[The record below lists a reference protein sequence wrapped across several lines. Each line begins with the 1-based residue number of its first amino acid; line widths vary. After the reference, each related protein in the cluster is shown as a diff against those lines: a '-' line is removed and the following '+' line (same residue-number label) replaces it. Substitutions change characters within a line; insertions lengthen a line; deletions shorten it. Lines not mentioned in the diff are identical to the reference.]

1 MIRIKN
7 LSLYLLIILNLNLVC
22 SQKKRNDSIITKKL
36 SEVILTATKRVKKI
50 TSVPYP
56 VNIISKNE
64 IKNLGVIRL
73 NEILNE
79 QTGIFSISDES
90 GFEGIQIQG
99 ISSEYVMILIDGF
112 PLIGRKSGN
121 LNLKRFTLNNVER
134 IEILKGPSSS
144 LYGSEAIGGVINIIT
159 QKINNKSINA
169 DTSFQIDSYSDKN
182 ININFRNG
190 KKKIK
195 YEFNGNRYSS
205 NGYDINPNISGKT
218 VNPFKNYTISN
229 NIYYNFN
236 DNLSLRLNN
245 RFAWQDQDLE
255 KKINDTNFN
264 GSTIEKDLNI
274 NLRVEQKWKD
284 KIDIIYDFYFTKF
297 ESEES
302 IDNQTSINQITDNF
316 FNQDLFRP
324 ELRMNYLLS
333 KNLIFSSGAGINY
346 DKLERTFFDRDVSFN
361 SKYVYSQIDLN
372 IKNKIKILLGGRF
385 DNHSEY
391 RDQFSPKFGFKL
403 NISEFISVKGSIG
416 YGFKSPDFRQLYFNF
431 TNSTIGYSVLGNKV
445 AESEIGKLKNEGQI
459 INIFFSEKNIYNE
472 LKPESSIGYN
482 LGVEFKKTKWDLDFN
497 IFRNDISD
505 LIDTRVIARKKNG
518 QNVFSYFNFENIVTQ
533 GFELNYKY
541 KLTKS
546 LTLNLG
552 YQYLLSF
559 DKEKKESINR
569 GEIFGRDNIS
579 NQTIKIKVSDYF
591 GLENRSKHNLNFKIY
606 YDSNKLNITT
616 RFLYKSKYAL
626 FDSNGNG
633 IIDLY
638 DDSFINGYLISNISL
653 GKNINEKINI
663 QIGMNNLINHTDQ
676 NIPGLRGF
684 SGFIKLN
691 YQFNNQI

>member
-1 MIRIKN
+1 MITIKN
-7 LSLYLLIILNLNLVC
+7 LSLYLLIINLNLVF
-22 SQKKRNDSIITKKL
+22 SQKKRNDSITTNKL
-36 SEVILTATKRVKKI
+36 SEVILTATKRIKKI

-56 VNIISKNE
+56 VSIVSNNE
-64 IKNLGVIRL
+64 IKNLGAIRL

-79 QTGIFSISDES
+79 QTGIFSVSDES

-99 ISSEYVMILIDGF
+99 ISSEYVMVLIDGF
-112 PLIGRKSGN
+112 PVIGRKSGN
-121 LNLKRFTLNNVER
+121 LDLKRFTLNNVER

-159 QKINNKSINA
+159 KKINDKSLNGN
-169 DTSFQIDSYSDKN
+169 TSFQIDSYSDTN
-182 ININFRNG
+182 FNINFRNG
-190 KKKIK
+190 LRKIK
-195 YEFNGNRYSS
+195 YEFNGNGYSS
-205 NGYDINPNISGKT
+205 KGYDINPNISGKT
-218 VNPFKNYTISN
+218 ISPFRNFTLNN
-229 NIYYNFN
+229 NIHYNFN
-236 DNLSLRLNN
+236 DNLSLRLKN

-255 KKINDTNFN
+255 KKINDTNFS

-274 NLRVEQKWKD
+274 NLRVEQKLID

-302 IDNQTSINQITDNF
+302 IDNQTSINQIPDNF
-316 FNQDLFRP
+316 FNQDLFKP
-324 ELRMNYLLS
+324 ELRVNYLLS
-333 KNLIFSSGAGINY
+333 ENLIFSSGAGVNY
-346 DKLERTFFDRDVSFN
+346 DKLGRSFFDGNVSFN
-361 SKYVYSQIDLN
+361 SQYVYSQIDLN
-372 IKNKIKILLGGRF
+372 IKDKIKILLGGRF

-391 RDQFSPKFGFKL
+391 NDQFSPKFGIKL
-403 NISEFISVKGSIG
+403 NINQITSVKGSIG

-445 AESEIGKLKNEGQI
+445 AERELEKLKNEEQI
-459 INIFFSEKNIYNE
+459 INIFFSEKNLFTE

-482 LGVEFKKTKWDLDFN
+482 LGVELKNSKWNFDFN

-518 QNVFSYFNFENIVTQ
+518 QNVFSYFNFDNIVTQ

-541 KLTKS
+541 KLSTN
-546 LTLNLG
+546 LTFNIG

-559 DKEKKESINR
+559 DKEIKESLSK
-569 GEIFGRDNIS
+569 GEIFGRDKIS
-579 NQTIKIKVSDYF
+579 NQTIRLKISDYF

-606 YDSNKLNITT
+606 YDSNKFNITT

-633 IIDLY
+633 LIDLY
-638 DDSFINGYLISNISL
+638 DDSFINGYVISNISI
-653 GKNINEKINI
+653 GKDLNEKINI
-663 QIGMNNLINHTDQ
+663 QLGMNNLIDHTDQ

>member
-1 MIRIKN
+1 MITIKN
-7 LSLYLLIILNLNLVC
+7 LSLYLLIINLNLVF
-22 SQKKRNDSIITKKL
+22 SQKKRNDSITTKKL
-36 SEVILTATKRVKKI
+36 SEVILTATKRIKKI

-56 VNIISKNE
+56 VSIVSNNE
-64 IKNLGVIRL
+64 IKNLGAVRL

-79 QTGIFSISDES
+79 QTGIFSVSDES

-99 ISSEYVMILIDGF
+99 ISSEYVMVLIDGF
-112 PLIGRKSGN
+112 PVIGRKSGN
-121 LNLKRFTLNNVER
+121 LDLKRFTLNNVER

-159 QKINNKSINA
+159 KKINDKSLNGN
-169 DTSFQIDSYSDKN
+169 TSFQIDSYSDSN
-182 ININFRNG
+182 FNVNFRNG
-190 KKKIK
+190 LKKIK
-195 YEFNGNRYSS
+195 YEFNGNGYSS
-205 NGYDINPNISGKT
+205 KGYDINPNTSGKT
-218 VNPFKNYTISN
+218 ISPFRNFTLNN

-236 DNLSLRLNN
+236 DDLSLRLKN

-255 KKINDTNFN
+255 KKINDINFI

-274 NLRVEQKWKD
+274 NLRVEQKLID

-302 IDNQTSINQITDNF
+302 IDNQTSINQIPDNF

-324 ELRMNYLLS
+324 ELRINYLLS
-333 KNLIFSSGAGINY
+333 ENLILSSGVGVNY
-346 DKLERTFFDRDVSFN
+346 DKLERSFFDENVSFN
-361 SKYVYSQIDLN
+361 SQYVYSQIDLN
-372 IKNKIKILLGGRF
+372 IKDKIKILLGGRF

-391 RDQFSPKFGFKL
+391 KDQFSPKFGVKL
-403 NISEFISVKGSIG
+403 NINQIISVKGSIG

-445 AESEIGKLKNEGQI
+445 AERELEKLKNEGQI
-459 INIFFSEKNIYNE
+459 INIFFSEKNLYNE

-482 LGVEFKKTKWDLDFN
+482 LGVEFKNSKWNFDFN

-518 QNVFSYFNFENIVTQ
+518 QNVFGYFNFDNIVTQ

-541 KLTKS
+541 KLSTN
-546 LTLNLG
+546 LTFNLG

-559 DKEKKESINR
+559 DKEKKESLSK
-569 GEIFGRDNIS
+569 GEIFGRDKIS
-579 NQTIKIKVSDYF
+579 NKTIRLKISDYF

-606 YDSNKLNITT
+606 YNSNKFNMTT
-616 RFLYKSKYAL
+616 RILYKSKYAL

-633 IIDLY
+633 LIDVY
-638 DDSFINGYLISNISL
+638 DDSFINGYVISNISI
-653 GKNINEKINI
+653 GKDLNEKINI
-663 QIGMNNLINHTDQ
+663 QLGMNNLIDHTDQ

>member
-1 MIRIKN
+1 MITIKN
-7 LSLYLLIILNLNLVC
+7 LSLYLLIINLNLVF
-22 SQKKRNDSIITKKL
+22 SQKKRNDSITTNKL
-36 SEVILTATKRVKKI
+36 SEVILTATKRIKKI
-50 TSVPYP
+50 TSVPYT
-56 VNIISKNE
+56 VSIVSNNE
-64 IKNLGVIRL
+64 IKNLGAIRL

-79 QTGIFSISDES
+79 QTGIFSVSDES

-99 ISSEYVMILIDGF
+99 ISSEYVMVLIDGF
-112 PLIGRKSGN
+112 PVIGRKSGN
-121 LNLKRFTLNNVER
+121 LDLKRFTLNNVER

-159 QKINNKSINA
+159 KKINDKSLNGN
-169 DTSFQIDSYSDKN
+169 TSFQIDSYSDTN
-182 ININFRNG
+182 FNINFRNG
-190 KKKIK
+190 LRKIK
-195 YEFNGNRYSS
+195 YEFNGNGYSS
-205 NGYDINPNISGKT
+205 KGYDINPNISGKT
-218 VNPFKNYTISN
+218 ISPFRNFTLNN
-229 NIYYNFN
+229 NIHYNFN
-236 DNLSLRLNN
+236 DNLSLRLKN

-255 KKINDTNFN
+255 KKINDINFS

-274 NLRVEQKWKD
+274 NLRVEQKLID

-302 IDNQTSINQITDNF
+302 IDNQTSINQMPDNF
-316 FNQDLFRP
+316 FNQDLFKP
-324 ELRMNYLLS
+324 ELRVNYLLS
-333 KNLIFSSGAGINY
+333 ENLIFSSGVGANY
-346 DKLERTFFDRDVSFN
+346 DKLGRSFFDGNVSFN
-361 SKYVYSQIDLN
+361 SQYVYSQIDLN
-372 IKNKIKILLGGRF
+372 IKDKIKILLGGRF

-391 RDQFSPKFGFKL
+391 NDQFSPKFGIKL
-403 NISEFISVKGSIG
+403 NINQITSVKGSIG

-445 AESEIGKLKNEGQI
+445 AERELEKLKNEEQI
-459 INIFFSEKNIYNE
+459 INIFFSEKNLFTE

-482 LGVEFKKTKWDLDFN
+482 LGVELKNSKWNFDFN

-518 QNVFSYFNFENIVTQ
+518 QNVFSYFNFDNIVTQ

-541 KLTKS
+541 KLSTN
-546 LTLNLG
+546 LTFNIG

-559 DKEKKESINR
+559 DKEKKESLSK
-569 GEIFGRDNIS
+569 GEIFGRDKIS
-579 NQTIKIKVSDYF
+579 NQTIRLKISDYF

-606 YDSNKLNITT
+606 YDSNKFNITT

-633 IIDLY
+633 LIDLY
-638 DDSFINGYLISNISL
+638 DDSFINGYVISNISI
-653 GKNINEKINI
+653 GKDLNEKINI
-663 QIGMNNLINHTDQ
+663 QLGMNNLIDHTDQ

>member
-1 MIRIKN
+1 MITIKN
-7 LSLYLLIILNLNLVC
+7 LSLYLLIINLNLVF
-22 SQKKRNDSIITKKL
+22 SQKKRNDSITTKKL
-36 SEVILTATKRVKKI
+36 SEVILTATKRIKKI

-56 VNIISKNE
+56 VSIVSNNE
-64 IKNLGVIRL
+64 IKNLGAVRL

-79 QTGIFSISDES
+79 QTGIFSVSDES

-99 ISSEYVMILIDGF
+99 ISSEYVMVLIDGF
-112 PLIGRKSGN
+112 PVIGRKSGN
-121 LNLKRFTLNNVER
+121 LDLKRFTLNNVER

-159 QKINNKSINA
+159 KKINDKSLNGN
-169 DTSFQIDSYSDKN
+169 TSFQIDSYSDSN
-182 ININFRNG
+182 FNVNFRNG
-190 KKKIK
+190 LKKIK
-195 YEFNGNRYSS
+195 YEFNGNGYSS
-205 NGYDINPNISGKT
+205 KGYDINPNTSGKT
-218 VNPFKNYTISN
+218 ISPFRNFTLNN

-236 DNLSLRLNN
+236 DDLSLRLKN

-255 KKINDTNFN
+255 KKINDINFI

-274 NLRVEQKWKD
+274 NLRVEQKLID

-302 IDNQTSINQITDNF
+302 IDNQTSINQIPDNF

-324 ELRMNYLLS
+324 ELRINYLLS
-333 KNLIFSSGAGINY
+333 QNLILSSGVGVNY
-346 DKLERTFFDRDVSFN
+346 DKLERSFFDENVSFN
-361 SKYVYSQIDLN
+361 SQYVYSQIDLN
-372 IKNKIKILLGGRF
+372 IKDKIKILLGGRF

-391 RDQFSPKFGFKL
+391 KDQFSPKFGVKL
-403 NISEFISVKGSIG
+403 NINQIISVKGSIG

-445 AESEIGKLKNEGQI
+445 AERELEKLKNEGQI
-459 INIFFSEKNIYNE
+459 INIFFSEKNLYNE

-482 LGVEFKKTKWDLDFN
+482 LGVEFKNSKWNFDFN

-518 QNVFSYFNFENIVTQ
+518 QNVFGYFNFDNIVTQ

-541 KLTKS
+541 KLSTN
-546 LTLNLG
+546 LTFNLG

-559 DKEKKESINR
+559 DKEKKESLSK
-569 GEIFGRDNIS
+569 GEIFGRDKIS
-579 NQTIKIKVSDYF
+579 NKTIRLKISDYF

-606 YDSNKLNITT
+606 YNSNKFNMTT

-633 IIDLY
+633 LIDVY
-638 DDSFINGYLISNISL
+638 DDSFINGYVISNISI
-653 GKNINEKINI
+653 GKDLNEKINI
-663 QIGMNNLINHTDQ
+663 QLGMNNLIDHTDQ

>member
-1 MIRIKN
+1 MITIKN
-7 LSLYLLIILNLNLVC
+7 LSLYLLIINLNLVF
-22 SQKKRNDSIITKKL
+22 SQKKRNDSITTKKL
-36 SEVILTATKRVKKI
+36 SEVILTATKRIKKI

-56 VNIISKNE
+56 VSIVSNNE
-64 IKNLGVIRL
+64 IKNLGAVRL

-79 QTGIFSISDES
+79 QTGIFSVSDES

-99 ISSEYVMILIDGF
+99 ISSEYVMVLIDGF
-112 PLIGRKSGN
+112 PVIGRKSGN
-121 LNLKRFTLNNVER
+121 LDLKRFTLNNVER

-159 QKINNKSINA
+159 KKINDKSLNGN
-169 DTSFQIDSYSDKN
+169 TSFQIDSYSDSN
-182 ININFRNG
+182 FNVNFRNG
-190 KKKIK
+190 LKKIK
-195 YEFNGNRYSS
+195 YEFNGNGYSS
-205 NGYDINPNISGKT
+205 KGYDINPNTSGKT
-218 VNPFKNYTISN
+218 ISPFRNFTLNN

-236 DNLSLRLNN
+236 DNLSLRLKN

-255 KKINDTNFN
+255 KKINDINFI

-274 NLRVEQKWKD
+274 NLRVEQKLID

-302 IDNQTSINQITDNF
+302 IDNQTSINQIPDNF

-324 ELRMNYLLS
+324 ELRINYLLS
-333 KNLIFSSGAGINY
+333 ENLILSSGVGVNY
-346 DKLERTFFDRDVSFN
+346 DKLERSFFDENVSFN
-361 SKYVYSQIDLN
+361 SQYVYSQIDLN
-372 IKNKIKILLGGRF
+372 IKDKIKILLGGRF

-391 RDQFSPKFGFKL
+391 KDQFSPKFGVKL
-403 NISEFISVKGSIG
+403 NINQIISVKGSIG

-445 AESEIGKLKNEGQI
+445 AERELEKLKNEGQI
-459 INIFFSEKNIYNE
+459 INIFFSEKNLYNE

-482 LGVEFKKTKWDLDFN
+482 LGVEFKNSKWNFDFN

-518 QNVFSYFNFENIVTQ
+518 QNVFGYFNFDNIVTQ

-541 KLTKS
+541 KLSTN
-546 LTLNLG
+546 LTFNLG

-559 DKEKKESINR
+559 DKEKKESLSK
-569 GEIFGRDNIS
+569 GEIFGRDKIS
-579 NQTIKIKVSDYF
+579 NKTIRLKISDYF

-606 YDSNKLNITT
+606 YNSNKFNMTT

-633 IIDLY
+633 LIDVY
-638 DDSFINGYLISNISL
+638 DDSFINGYVISNISI
-653 GKNINEKINI
+653 GKDLNEKINI
-663 QIGMNNLINHTDQ
+663 QLGMNNLIDHTDQ

>member
-1 MIRIKN
+1 MITIKN
-7 LSLYLLIILNLNLVC
+7 LSLYLLIINLNLVF
-22 SQKKRNDSIITKKL
+22 SQKKRNDSITTNKL
-36 SEVILTATKRVKKI
+36 SEVILTATKRIKKI

-56 VNIISKNE
+56 VSIVSNNE
-64 IKNLGVIRL
+64 IKNLGAIRL

-79 QTGIFSISDES
+79 QTGIFSVSDES

-99 ISSEYVMILIDGF
+99 ISSEYVMVLIDGF
-112 PLIGRKSGN
+112 PVIGRKSGN
-121 LNLKRFTLNNVER
+121 LDLKRFTLNNVER

-159 QKINNKSINA
+159 KKINDKSLNGN
-169 DTSFQIDSYSDKN
+169 TSFQIDSYSDTN
-182 ININFRNG
+182 FNINFRNG
-190 KKKIK
+190 LRKIK
-195 YEFNGNRYSS
+195 YEFNGNGYSS
-205 NGYDINPNISGKT
+205 KGYDINPNISGKT
-218 VNPFKNYTISN
+218 ISPFRNFTLNN
-229 NIYYNFN
+229 NIHYNFN
-236 DNLSLRLNN
+236 DNLSLRLKN

-255 KKINDTNFN
+255 KKINDINFS

-274 NLRVEQKWKD
+274 NLRVEQKLID

-302 IDNQTSINQITDNF
+302 IDNQTSINQIPDNF
-316 FNQDLFRP
+316 FNQDLFKP
-324 ELRMNYLLS
+324 ELRINYLIS
-333 KNLIFSSGAGINY
+333 ENLIFSSGAGANY
-346 DKLERTFFDRDVSFN
+346 DKLERSFFDGNVSFN
-361 SKYVYSQIDLN
+361 SQYVYSQIDLN
-372 IKNKIKILLGGRF
+372 IKDKIKILLGGRF

-391 RDQFSPKFGFKL
+391 NDQFSPKFGVKL
-403 NISEFISVKGSIG
+403 NINQITSVKGSIG

-445 AESEIGKLKNEGQI
+445 AERELEKLKNEEQI
-459 INIFFSEKNIYNE
+459 INIFFSEKNLYTE

-482 LGVEFKKTKWDLDFN
+482 LGVELKNSKWNFDFN

-518 QNVFSYFNFENIVTQ
+518 QNVFSYFNFDNIVTQ

-541 KLTKS
+541 KLSTN
-546 LTLNLG
+546 LTFNLG

-559 DKEKKESINR
+559 DKEKKESLSK
-569 GEIFGRDNIS
+569 GEIFGRDKIS
-579 NQTIKIKVSDYF
+579 NQTIRLKISDYF

-606 YDSNKLNITT
+606 YDSNKFNITT

-633 IIDLY
+633 LIDLY
-638 DDSFINGYLISNISL
+638 DDSFINGYVISNISI
-653 GKNINEKINI
+653 GKDLNEKINI
-663 QIGMNNLINHTDQ
+663 QLGMNNLIDHTDQ

>member
-1 MIRIKN
+1 MITIKN
-7 LSLYLLIILNLNLVC
+7 LSLYLLIINLNLVF
-22 SQKKRNDSIITKKL
+22 SQKKRNDSVTTNKL
-36 SEVILTATKRVKKI
+36 SEVILTATKRIKKI

-56 VNIISKNE
+56 VSIVSNNE
-64 IKNLGVIRL
+64 IKNLGAIRL

-79 QTGIFSISDES
+79 QTGIFSVSDES

-99 ISSEYVMILIDGF
+99 ISSEYVMVLIDGF
-112 PLIGRKSGN
+112 PVIGRKSGN
-121 LNLKRFTLNNVER
+121 LDLKRFTLNNVER

-159 QKINNKSINA
+159 KKINDKSLNGN
-169 DTSFQIDSYSDKN
+169 TSFQIDSYSDTN
-182 ININFRNG
+182 FNINFRNG
-190 KKKIK
+190 LRKIK
-195 YEFNGNRYSS
+195 YEFNGNGYSS
-205 NGYDINPNISGKT
+205 KGYDINPNISGKT
-218 VNPFKNYTISN
+218 ISPFRNFTLNN
-229 NIYYNFN
+229 NIHYNFN
-236 DNLSLRLNN
+236 DNLSLRLKN
-245 RFAWQDQDLE
+245 RFAWQEQDLE
-255 KKINDTNFN
+255 KKINDINFS

-274 NLRVEQKWKD
+274 NLRVEQKLID

-302 IDNQTSINQITDNF
+302 IDNQTSINQIPDNF
-316 FNQDLFRP
+316 FNQDLFKP
-324 ELRMNYLLS
+324 ELRVNYLLS
-333 KNLIFSSGAGINY
+333 ENLIFSSGAGANY
-346 DKLERTFFDRDVSFN
+346 DKLGRSFFDGNVSFN
-361 SKYVYSQIDLN
+361 SQYVYSQIDLN
-372 IKNKIKILLGGRF
+372 IKDKIKILLGGRF

-391 RDQFSPKFGFKL
+391 NDQFSPKFGIKL
-403 NISEFISVKGSIG
+403 NINQITSVKGSIG

-445 AESEIGKLKNEGQI
+445 AERELEKLKNEEQI
-459 INIFFSEKNIYNE
+459 INIFFSEKNLYNE

-482 LGVEFKKTKWDLDFN
+482 LGVELKNSKWNFDFN

-518 QNVFSYFNFENIVTQ
+518 QNVFSYFNFDNIVTQ

-541 KLTKS
+541 KLSTN
-546 LTLNLG
+546 LTFNIG

-559 DKEKKESINR
+559 DKEKKESLSK
-569 GEIFGRDNIS
+569 GEIFGRDKIS
-579 NQTIKIKVSDYF
+579 NQTIRLKISDYF

-606 YDSNKLNITT
+606 YDSNKFNITT

-633 IIDLY
+633 LIDLY
-638 DDSFINGYLISNISL
+638 DDSFINGYVISNISI
-653 GKNINEKINI
+653 GKDLNEKINI
-663 QIGMNNLINHTDQ
+663 QLGMNNLIDHTDQ

>member
-1 MIRIKN
+1 MITIKN
-7 LSLYLLIILNLNLVC
+7 LSLYLLIINLNLVF
-22 SQKKRNDSIITKKL
+22 SQKKRNDSITTKKL
-36 SEVILTATKRVKKI
+36 SEVILTATKRIKKI

-56 VNIISKNE
+56 VSIVSNNE
-64 IKNLGVIRL
+64 IKNLGAVRL

-79 QTGIFSISDES
+79 QTGIFSVSDES

-99 ISSEYVMILIDGF
+99 ISSEYVMVLIDGF
-112 PLIGRKSGN
+112 PVIGRKSGN
-121 LNLKRFTLNNVER
+121 LDLKRFTLNNVER

-159 QKINNKSINA
+159 KKINDKSLNGN
-169 DTSFQIDSYSDKN
+169 TSFQIDSYSDSN
-182 ININFRNG
+182 FNVNFRNG
-190 KKKIK
+190 LKKIK
-195 YEFNGNRYSS
+195 YEFNGNGYSS
-205 NGYDINPNISGKT
+205 KGYDINPNTSGKT
-218 VNPFKNYTISN
+218 ISPFRNFTLNN

-236 DNLSLRLNN
+236 DDLSLRLKN

-255 KKINDTNFN
+255 KKINDINFI

-274 NLRVEQKWKD
+274 NLRVEQKLID

-302 IDNQTSINQITDNF
+302 IDNQTSINQIPDNF

-324 ELRMNYLLS
+324 ELRINYLLS
-333 KNLIFSSGAGINY
+333 QNLILSSGVGVNY
-346 DKLERTFFDRDVSFN
+346 DKLERSFFDENVSFN
-361 SKYVYSQIDLN
+361 SQYVYSQIDLN
-372 IKNKIKILLGGRF
+372 IKDKIKILLGGRF

-391 RDQFSPKFGFKL
+391 KDQFSPKFGVKL
-403 NISEFISVKGSIG
+403 NINQIISVKGSIG

-445 AESEIGKLKNEGQI
+445 AERELEKLKNEGQI
-459 INIFFSEKNIYNE
+459 INIFFSEKNLYNE

-482 LGVEFKKTKWDLDFN
+482 LGVEFKNSKWNFDFN

-518 QNVFSYFNFENIVTQ
+518 QNVFGYFNFDNIVTK

-541 KLTKS
+541 KLSTN
-546 LTLNLG
+546 LTFNLG

-559 DKEKKESINR
+559 DKEKKESLSK
-569 GEIFGRDNIS
+569 GEIFGRDKIS
-579 NQTIKIKVSDYF
+579 NKTIRLKISDYF

-606 YDSNKLNITT
+606 YNSNKFNMTT

-633 IIDLY
+633 LIDVY
-638 DDSFINGYLISNISL
+638 DDSFINGYVISNISI
-653 GKNINEKINI
+653 GKDLNEKINI
-663 QIGMNNLINHTDQ
+663 QLGMNNLIDHTDQ

>member
-1 MIRIKN
+1 MITIKN
-7 LSLYLLIILNLNLVC
+7 LSLYLLIINLNLVF
-22 SQKKRNDSIITKKL
+22 SQKKRNDSITTKKL
-36 SEVILTATKRVKKI
+36 SEVILTATKRIKKI

-56 VNIISKNE
+56 VSIVSNNE
-64 IKNLGVIRL
+64 IKNLGAVRL

-79 QTGIFSISDES
+79 QTGIFSVSDES

-99 ISSEYVMILIDGF
+99 ISSEYVMVLIDGF
-112 PLIGRKSGN
+112 PVIGRKSGN
-121 LNLKRFTLNNVER
+121 LDLKRFTLNNVER

-159 QKINNKSINA
+159 KKINDKSLNGN
-169 DTSFQIDSYSDKN
+169 TSFQIDSYSDSN
-182 ININFRNG
+182 FNVNFRNG
-190 KKKIK
+190 LKKIK
-195 YEFNGNRYSS
+195 YEFNGNGYSS
-205 NGYDINPNISGKT
+205 KGYDINPNTSGKT
-218 VNPFKNYTISN
+218 ISPFKNFTLNN

-236 DNLSLRLNN
+236 DDLSLRLKN

-255 KKINDTNFN
+255 KKINDINFI

-274 NLRVEQKWKD
+274 NLRVEQKLID

-302 IDNQTSINQITDNF
+302 IDNQTSINQIPDNF

-324 ELRMNYLLS
+324 ELRINYLLS
-333 KNLIFSSGAGINY
+333 ENLIFSSGAGVNY
-346 DKLERTFFDRDVSFN
+346 DKLERSFFDKNVSFN
-361 SKYVYSQIDLN
+361 SQYFYSQIDLN
-372 IKNKIKILLGGRF
+372 IKDKIKILLGGRF

-391 RDQFSPKFGFKL
+391 KDQFSPKFGVKL
-403 NISEFISVKGSIG
+403 NINQIISVKGSIG

-445 AESEIGKLKNEGQI
+445 AERELEKLKNEGQI
-459 INIFFSEKNIYNE
+459 INIFFSEKNLYNE

-482 LGVEFKKTKWDLDFN
+482 LGVEFKNSKWNFDFN

-518 QNVFSYFNFENIVTQ
+518 QNVFSYFNFDNIVTQ

-541 KLTKS
+541 KLSTN
-546 LTLNLG
+546 LTFNLG

-559 DKEKKESINR
+559 DKEKKESLSK
-569 GEIFGRDNIS
+569 GEIFGRDKIS
-579 NQTIKIKVSDYF
+579 NQTIRLKISDYF

-606 YDSNKLNITT
+606 YNSNKFNMTT

-633 IIDLY
+633 LIDVY
-638 DDSFINGYLISNISL
+638 DDSFINGYVISNISI
-653 GKNINEKINI
+653 GKDLNEKINI
-663 QIGMNNLINHTDQ
+663 QLGMNNLIDHTDQ

>member
-1 MIRIKN
+1 MITIKN
-7 LSLYLLIILNLNLVC
+7 LSLYLLIINLNLVF
-22 SQKKRNDSIITKKL
+22 SQKKRNDSITTKKL
-36 SEVILTATKRVKKI
+36 SEVILTATKRIKKI

-56 VNIISKNE
+56 VSIVSNNE
-64 IKNLGVIRL
+64 IKNLGAVRL

-79 QTGIFSISDES
+79 QTGIFSVSDES

-99 ISSEYVMILIDGF
+99 ISSEYVMVLIDGF
-112 PLIGRKSGN
+112 PVIGRKSGN
-121 LNLKRFTLNNVER
+121 LDLKRFTLNNVER

-159 QKINNKSINA
+159 KKINDKSLNGN
-169 DTSFQIDSYSDKN
+169 TSFQIDSYSDSN
-182 ININFRNG
+182 FNVNFRNG
-190 KKKIK
+190 LKKIK
-195 YEFNGNRYSS
+195 YEFNGNGYSS
-205 NGYDINPNISGKT
+205 KGYDINPNTSGKT
-218 VNPFKNYTISN
+218 ISPFRNFTLNN

-236 DNLSLRLNN
+236 DDLSLRLKN

-255 KKINDTNFN
+255 KKINDINFI

-274 NLRVEQKWKD
+274 NLRVEQKLID

-302 IDNQTSINQITDNF
+302 IDNQTSINQIPDNF

-324 ELRMNYLLS
+324 ELRINYLLS
-333 KNLIFSSGAGINY
+333 ENLILSSGVGVNY
-346 DKLERTFFDRDVSFN
+346 DKLERSFFDENVSFN
-361 SKYVYSQIDLN
+361 SQYVYSQIDLN
-372 IKNKIKILLGGRF
+372 IKDKIKILLGGRF

-391 RDQFSPKFGFKL
+391 KDQFSPKFGVKL
-403 NISEFISVKGSIG
+403 NINQIISVKGSIG

-445 AESEIGKLKNEGQI
+445 AERELEKLKNEGQI
-459 INIFFSEKNIYNE
+459 INIFFSEKNLYNE

-482 LGVEFKKTKWDLDFN
+482 LGVEFKNSKWNFDFN

-518 QNVFSYFNFENIVTQ
+518 QNVFGYFNFDNIVTQ

-541 KLTKS
+541 KLSTN
-546 LTLNLG
+546 LTFNLG

-559 DKEKKESINR
+559 DKEKKESLSK
-569 GEIFGRDNIS
+569 GEIFGRDKIS
-579 NQTIKIKVSDYF
+579 NKTIRLKISDYF

-606 YDSNKLNITT
+606 YNSNKFNMTT

-633 IIDLY
+633 LIDVY
-638 DDSFINGYLISNISL
+638 DDSFINGYVISNISI
-653 GKNINEKINI
+653 GKDLNEKINI
-663 QIGMNNLINHTDQ
+663 QLGMNNLIDHTDQ

>member
-1 MIRIKN
+1 MITIKN
-7 LSLYLLIILNLNLVC
+7 LSLYLLIINLNLVF
-22 SQKKRNDSIITKKL
+22 SQKKRNDSITTNKL
-36 SEVILTATKRVKKI
+36 SEVILTATKRIKKI

-56 VNIISKNE
+56 VSIVSNNE
-64 IKNLGVIRL
+64 IKNLGAIRL

-79 QTGIFSISDES
+79 QTGIFSVSDES

-99 ISSEYVMILIDGF
+99 ISSEYVMVLIDGF
-112 PLIGRKSGN
+112 PVIGRKSGN
-121 LNLKRFTLNNVER
+121 LDLKRFTLNNVER

-159 QKINNKSINA
+159 KKINDKSLNGN
-169 DTSFQIDSYSDKN
+169 TSFQIDSYSDTN
-182 ININFRNG
+182 FNINFRNG
-190 KKKIK
+190 LRKIK
-195 YEFNGNRYSS
+195 YEFNGNGYSS
-205 NGYDINPNISGKT
+205 KGYDINPNISGKT
-218 VNPFKNYTISN
+218 ISPFRNFTLNN
-229 NIYYNFN
+229 NIHYNFN
-236 DNLSLRLNN
+236 DNLSLRLKN
-245 RFAWQDQDLE
+245 RFAWQEQDLE
-255 KKINDTNFN
+255 KKINDINSS

-274 NLRVEQKWKD
+274 NLRVEQKLID

-302 IDNQTSINQITDNF
+302 IDNQTSINQIPDNF
-316 FNQDLFRP
+316 FNQDLFKP
-324 ELRMNYLLS
+324 ELRVNYLLS
-333 KNLIFSSGAGINY
+333 ENLIFSSGAGANY
-346 DKLERTFFDRDVSFN
+346 DKLGRSFFDGNVSFN
-361 SKYVYSQIDLN
+361 SQYVYSQIDLN
-372 IKNKIKILLGGRF
+372 IKDKIKILLGGRF

-391 RDQFSPKFGFKL
+391 NDQFSPKFGIKL
-403 NISEFISVKGSIG
+403 NINQITSVKGSIG

-445 AESEIGKLKNEGQI
+445 AERELEKLKNEEQI
-459 INIFFSEKNIYNE
+459 INIFFSEKNLYNE

-482 LGVEFKKTKWDLDFN
+482 LGVELKNSKWNFDFN

-518 QNVFSYFNFENIVTQ
+518 QNVFSYFNFDNIVTQ

-541 KLTKS
+541 KLSTN
-546 LTLNLG
+546 LTFNIG

-559 DKEKKESINR
+559 DKEKKESLSK
-569 GEIFGRDNIS
+569 GEIFGRDKIS
-579 NQTIKIKVSDYF
+579 NQTIRLKISDYF

-606 YDSNKLNITT
+606 YDSNKFNITT

-633 IIDLY
+633 LIDLY
-638 DDSFINGYLISNISL
+638 DDSFINGYVISNISI
-653 GKNINEKINI
+653 GKDLNEKINI
-663 QIGMNNLINHTDQ
+663 QLGMNNLIDHTDQ

>member
-1 MIRIKN
+1 MITIKN
-7 LSLYLLIILNLNLVC
+7 LSLYLLIINLNLVF
-22 SQKKRNDSIITKKL
+22 SQKKRNDSVTTNKL
-36 SEVILTATKRVKKI
+36 SEVILTATKRIKKI

-56 VNIISKNE
+56 VSIVSNNE
-64 IKNLGVIRL
+64 IKNLGAIRL

-79 QTGIFSISDES
+79 QTGIFSVSDES

-99 ISSEYVMILIDGF
+99 ISSEYVMVLIDGF
-112 PLIGRKSGN
+112 PVIGRKSGN
-121 LNLKRFTLNNVER
+121 LDLKRFTLNNVER

-159 QKINNKSINA
+159 KKINDKSLNGN
-169 DTSFQIDSYSDKN
+169 TSFQIDSYSDTN
-182 ININFRNG
+182 FNINFRNG
-190 KKKIK
+190 LRKIK
-195 YEFNGNRYSS
+195 YEFNGNGYSS
-205 NGYDINPNISGKT
+205 KGYDINPNISGKT
-218 VNPFKNYTISN
+218 ISPFRNFTLNN
-229 NIYYNFN
+229 NIHYNFN
-236 DNLSLRLNN
+236 DNLSLRLKN

-255 KKINDTNFN
+255 KKINDINFS

-274 NLRVEQKWKD
+274 NLRVEQKLID

-302 IDNQTSINQITDNF
+302 IDNQTSINQIPDNF
-316 FNQDLFRP
+316 FNQDLFKP
-324 ELRMNYLLS
+324 ELRINYLIS
-333 KNLIFSSGAGINY
+333 ENLIFSSGAGANY
-346 DKLERTFFDRDVSFN
+346 DKLERSFFDGNVSFN
-361 SKYVYSQIDLN
+361 SQYVYSQIDLN
-372 IKNKIKILLGGRF
+372 IKDKIKILLGGRF

-391 RDQFSPKFGFKL
+391 NDQFSPKFGIKL
-403 NISEFISVKGSIG
+403 NINQITSVKGSIG

-445 AESEIGKLKNEGQI
+445 AERELEKLKNEEQI
-459 INIFFSEKNIYNE
+459 INIFFSEKNLYTE

-482 LGVEFKKTKWDLDFN
+482 LGVELKNSKWNFDFN

-518 QNVFSYFNFENIVTQ
+518 QNVFSYFNFDNIVTQ

-541 KLTKS
+541 KLSTN
-546 LTLNLG
+546 LTFNLG

-559 DKEKKESINR
+559 DKEKKESLSK
-569 GEIFGRDNIS
+569 GEIFGRDKIS
-579 NQTIKIKVSDYF
+579 NQTIRLKISDYF

-606 YDSNKLNITT
+606 YDSNKFNITT

-633 IIDLY
+633 LIDLY
-638 DDSFINGYLISNISL
+638 DDSFINGYVISNISI
-653 GKNINEKINI
+653 GKDLNEKINI
-663 QIGMNNLINHTDQ
+663 QLGMNNLIDHTDQ